1 MKTASKVFLIM
12 GMVILPLYAIML
24 FTSKDVMLEFLIQS
38 EMQDVEMMDKLLS
51 IMAIVMAVCSVI
63 ALVVGSLALQKLKTA
78 KNKNELVLFGVL
90 SIFFVNL
97 LGGIFMLCVKN
108 EDLNAETIA
117 PVSEKPVSMEENTNQ
132 NQENE

>member
-24 FTSKDVMLEFLIQS
+24 FTSKDVMLEFLIQA

-90 SIFFVNL
+90 SIFFVSL

-108 EDLNAETIA
+108 EDLNAGTIA
-117 PVSEKPVSMEENTNQ
+117 PVSEEPASMEENTNQ